1 MPVQKVNSA
10 LIKCKV
16 SLNVVKSEKY
26 NFRRG
31 WTLTSQGSHRKL
43 QGWQGLLYTLWSA
56 DLLVQNTYKTK
67 SMLYKNIHEKN
78 IA

>member
-10 LIKCKV
+10 LFKCKV
-16 SLNVVKSEKY
+16 SLDVVKLEKY

-31 WTLTSQGSHRKL
+31 WTLTSQGSCRKL
-43 QGWQGLLYTLWSA
+43 EGWQGLLYTLWSA
-56 DLLVQNTYKTK
+56 DLVVQNIYKTK
-67 SMLYKNIHEKN
+67 SMLHEKIHEKN